1 MASILVAD
9 DDPSIRDAIR
19 YALVRDGHEVAVAAN
34 GAEALKQ
41 ARKTRFDVIFTDIY
55 MPEMDGLQ
63 LLLSVKDQA
72 PRPAIVATTGAS
84 LGFGWSPLAIASA
97 LGADA
102 VLAKPFDFEELRA
115 LIAKLQAK
123 TGRSAGEDPAPI
135 Q

>member
-19 YALVRDGHEVAVAAN
+19 YALMRDGHEVTVAAN

-41 ARKTRFDVIFTDIY
+41 LRKTKFDVIFTDIY

-63 LLLSVKDQA
+63 LLLSVKGQL

-84 LGFGWSPLAIASA
+84 LGTGWSPLTIASA

-102 VLAKPFDFEELRA
+102 VLAKPFDFNELRA
-115 LIAKLQAK
+115 LIGKLQAK
-123 TGRSAGEDPAPI
+123 ADQDGTAPPPPAG
-135 Q
+135 